1 MIKEWIEE
9 YDPQNEEEIVSAL
22 REIMQEITLAAL
34 SRTDFFEK
42 ADFNNEDF
50 AMSMLYIVILSA
62 FGTALAKV
70 LFNKL
75 VQMATPVFA
84 SSVTYSMPLVAL
96 MWGIL
101 DGENFSVLQAL
112 ATILILLGIYLAN
125 KRN

>member
-1 MIKEWIEE
+1 
-9 YDPQNEEEIVSAL
+9 
-22 REIMQEITLAAL
+22 
-34 SRTDFFEK
+34 
-42 ADFNNEDF
+42 
-50 AMSMLYIVILSA
+50 MSMFYIVILSA

-101 DGENFSVLQAL
+101 DGENFSVLQGL